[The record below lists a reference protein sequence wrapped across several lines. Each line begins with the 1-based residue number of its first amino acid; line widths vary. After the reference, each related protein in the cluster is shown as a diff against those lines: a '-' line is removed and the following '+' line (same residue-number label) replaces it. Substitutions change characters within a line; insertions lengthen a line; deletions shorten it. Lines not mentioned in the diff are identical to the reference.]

1 MNPTNRYRAFVVLA
15 LVFTIWTVRLL
26 ARQPE
31 PRQTGADDIRL
42 EIVSAE
48 RVPSRYVDFRARVT
62 NSGANAV
69 FVEDSGRGE
78 PWVLRSLS
86 IEKWIDGKGWV
97 YLGPKNEL
105 PTTEVIS
112 LAPKQSMESVVELTD
127 PIVFD
132 DPSQKQIGI
141 DGRFRARFLYF
152 RSEQDWKTFLAEIR
166 APANSPLGTTR
177 VKPVEIVSKPITV
190 SPRQSGN

>member
-1 MNPTNRYRAFVVLA
+1 MNPTNRYREFVILA
-15 LVFTIWTVRLL
+15 LVLTIWTVRLL

-31 PRQTGADDIRL
+31 PRHTGADDIRV

-48 RVPSRYVDFRARVT
+48 RVQSRYVDFRARVT

-69 FVEDSGRGE
+69 FVQDSGRGE
-78 PWVLRSLS
+78 PWVVRSLS

-105 PTTEVIS
+105 PTTDVIS
-112 LAPKQSMESVVELTD
+112 LAPNQSMESVVELTD

-132 DPSQKQIGI
+132 DPSQKAIGI

-152 RSEQDWKTFLAEIR
+152 KSEQDWKTFSAEIQ

-177 VKPVEIVSKPITV
+177 VKPVEIVSRPITV
-190 SPRQSGN
+190 SSPQSGN